1 MTSYD
6 KPNFM
11 VVGAQ
16 KAGTTSLYHYLNQHE
31 DIFMPS
37 PKELHFFDTDKP
49 ISSTRFNRYLK
60 KFKTQ
65 KTYLGKGEATPIY
78 MFYPE
83 TLEKIKSFLPQLKI
97 IIVVRNPTR
106 RAYSHYWYEVTRGW
120 ENEDFIDAISRSSN
134 ESELYL
140 RHHSYVE
147 RSLYSNQ
154 LERSYRIFGRENV
167 LVIKFEELISS
178 PLTVT
183 NSVLEFINPNIKPMN
198 SVESSPRN
206 VARLPK
212 YKWALNATA
221 KLNYAFGRNPASR
234 LLIRLNRGG
243 SNYPALTNLEQK
255 QLEDI
260 IRRDDPKLVSLYPE
274 LFADGGA

>member
-1 MTSYD
+1 
-6 KPNFM
+6 M

-16 KAGTTSLYHYLNQHE
+16 KAGTTSLYHYLSQHE

-49 ISSTRFNRYLK
+49 ISINQFNRYLK
-60 KFKTQ
+60 KFQTQ
-65 KTYLGKGEATPIY
+65 QPYLGKGEATPIY
-78 MFYPE
+78 MFYPQ
-83 TLEKIKSFLPQLKI
+83 TLEKIQSFLPQLKI
-97 IIVVRNPTR
+97 IIVVRNPIR

-120 ENEDFIDAISRSSN
+120 ESEDFIKAISRSSN
-134 ESELYL
+134 NSDLYL

-147 RSLYSNQ
+147 RSLYSGQ
-154 LERSYRIFGRENV
+154 LDRSYRIFGRENV

-178 PLTVT
+178 PLAVT
-183 NSVLEFINPNIKPMN
+183 NTVLEFINPDIKPMT

-243 SNYPALTNLEQK
+243 SNYPALTNLEQE

-260 IRRDDPKLVSLYPE
+260 IRKKDPTLASLYPE
-274 LFADGGA
+274 LFSDGDT